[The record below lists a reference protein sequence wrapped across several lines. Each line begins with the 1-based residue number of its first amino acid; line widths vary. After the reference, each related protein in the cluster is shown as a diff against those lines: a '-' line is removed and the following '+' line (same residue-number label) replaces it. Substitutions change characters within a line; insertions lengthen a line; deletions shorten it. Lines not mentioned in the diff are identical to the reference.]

1 MARTIASQREKARAV
16 IPGQI
21 KTEELLLVTP
31 VSQMPPEDVTR
42 YWRFGPGTLESPQPR
57 PHPSHNHSQTSRI
70 CIDAITKKVQL
81 LLWTHH
87 PGVGYFCGVLLA
99 LF

>member
-1 MARTIASQREKARAV
+1 
-16 IPGQI
+16 
-21 KTEELLLVTP
+21 
-31 VSQMPPEDVTR
+31 VTR

-87 PGVGYFCGVLLA
+87 PGV
-99 LF
+99 